1 MSENFDSN
9 LGKDEMVLIYQKK
22 EYDKSQNTL
31 KKILTSG
38 REGFIDL
45 YLISDKW
52 LNTWKEY
59 INKKTGFNP
68 CPLNNQDIID
78 FDLNSE
84 QNSINFNIETFN
96 VESYFH
102 LVTKECFE
110 RFCNFQQ
117 NNHELK

>member
-59 INKKTGFNP
+59 INKKTGLNP
-68 CPLNNQDIID
+68 
-78 FDLNSE
+78 
-84 QNSINFNIETFN
+84 
-96 VESYFH
+96 
-102 LVTKECFE
+102 
-110 RFCNFQQ
+110 
-117 NNHELK
+117 